1 MNSREKFLSAVH
13 GENQG
18 RPPLWVMRQAGRYLP
33 EYRKLKEKYGFLKMV
48 KTPDLS
54 CKVTLQPL
62 ERFPLDAAILFCDI
76 LVIPEAMGQKYNF
89 RDGGG
94 IIMSHAL
101 NSENCVS
108 KLEVSEICKNLSYVE
123 DSLKLLRQSLG
134 NKKALLG
141 FSGSPWTLACYMIQG
156 ESVNGF
162 PRAVNWAKN
171 NPSTFN
177 RLMEK
182 LTIAISEY
190 LKMQA
195 DCGVDAV
202 QIFDSWQNLCP
213 PEHAWDWSIKWINQ
227 IVENVKKDVPIILYS
242 KSAPERID
250 ALRKSNAHGLS
261 VSQEVDLPSLRKRL
275 PSNYLLQGNLPPELI
290 ETDFKTVQERT
301 KEFLI
306 SMNEDKSHILN
317 LGHGIRPQA
326 KIECMEALV
335 QTVLEHQSTKN

>member
-1 MNSREKFLSAVH
+1 MNSREKFLAAVH
-13 GENQG
+13 GENKG

-33 EYRKLKEKYGFLKMV
+33 EYRKLKEQYGFLKMV

-108 KLEVSEICKNLSYVE
+108 KLEVSEICQNLSYVE

-156 ESVNGF
+156 ESANGF

-182 LTIAISEY
+182 LTTAISEY

-195 DCGVDAV
+195 GCGLM
-202 QIFDSWQNLCP
+202 QC
-213 PEHAWDWSIKWINQ
+213 
-227 IVENVKKDVPIILYS
+227 
-242 KSAPERID
+242 KSLTLGKTCA
-250 ALRKSNAHGLS
+250 
-261 VSQEVDLPSLRKRL
+261 RL
-275 PSNYLLQGNLPPELI
+275 N
-290 ETDFKTVQERT
+290 
-301 KEFLI
+301 
-306 SMNEDKSHILN
+306 M
-317 LGHGIRPQA
+317 LGTGQ
-326 KIECMEALV
+326 
-335 QTVLEHQSTKN
+335 

>member
-1 MNSREKFLSAVH
+1 
-13 GENQG
+13 
-18 RPPLWVMRQAGRYLP
+18 MRQAGRYLP
-33 EYRKLKEKYGFLKMV
+33 EYRKLKEQYGFLKMV

-108 KLEVSEICKNLSYVE
+108 KLEVSEICQNLSYVE

-156 ESVNGF
+156 ESANGF

-171 NPSTFN
+171 NPS
-177 RLMEK
+177 
-182 LTIAISEY
+182 
-190 LKMQA
+190 
-195 DCGVDAV
+195 
-202 QIFDSWQNLCP
+202 
-213 PEHAWDWSIKWINQ
+213 
-227 IVENVKKDVPIILYS
+227 IL
-242 KSAPERID
+242 ID
-250 ALRKSNAHGLS
+250 
-261 VSQEVDLPSLRKRL
+261 
-275 PSNYLLQGNLPPELI
+275 
-290 ETDFKTVQERT
+290 
-301 KEFLI
+301 
-306 SMNEDKSHILN
+306 
-317 LGHGIRPQA
+317 
-326 KIECMEALV
+326 
-335 QTVLEHQSTKN
+335 